1 MSIKIKHWTER
12 SIKDYMF
19 RISSDFVEQIQTK
32 MDSESMTQ
40 QEVASRLKVSKGRV
54 SQLFNNP
61 GNLTLSNI
69 VKISRVI
76 GVKVSIVA
84 YDDGDPQNLLGPVNS
99 EVFTIC
105 WKKAGKPHDFWNL
118 KSTQNQF
125 QDIGYIQYYP
135 GVTAADVTVTPVTG
149 QAIIADFKNVATRAA
164 GRGTCDSNRENQYRI
179 EWNPTKMVS

>member
-99 EVFTIC
+99 EVFATC
-105 WKKAGKPHDFWNL
+105 W
-118 KSTQNQF
+118 
-125 QDIGYIQYYP
+125 
-135 GVTAADVTVTPVTG
+135 
-149 QAIIADFKNVATRAA
+149 
-164 GRGTCDSNRENQYRI
+164 
-179 EWNPTKMVS
+179 